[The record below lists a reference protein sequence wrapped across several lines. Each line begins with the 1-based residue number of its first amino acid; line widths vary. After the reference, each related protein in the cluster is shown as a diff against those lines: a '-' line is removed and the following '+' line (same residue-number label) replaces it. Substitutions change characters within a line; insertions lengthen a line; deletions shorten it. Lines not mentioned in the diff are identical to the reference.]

1 MLSKSLASPLLTL
14 ESAPSCSFL
23 FSDLSSS
30 TPKLPLVK
38 KNSALCTVEYSW
50 ANCRRQGSLNS
61 FHASKRWKLL
71 SIDQAQLVVMEDEEK
86 KTWEDC
92 KEIISTFGF
101 TMEEANLILKKAFGF
116 VHSPYW
122 GEERSKELPKVQSLN
137 AVLDYLKSL
146 GLSDDDLHKIL
157 KKFPEV
163 LGCDFDREVKNNVST
178 LGSEWGIKGKPLRN
192 LLLRNPKVLGYNV
205 DCKGDC
211 MAKCTRCWVRF

>member
-23 FSDLSSS
+23 FSDFSSS

-38 KNSALCTVEYSW
+38 KNSALCTVESSW
-50 ANCRRQGSLNS
+50 ANCRKQRPLNS
-61 FHASKRWKLL
+61 FQASKKWKLL
-71 SIDQAQLVVMEDEEK
+71 AIDQAQLVVLEDEEK

-92 KEIISTFGF
+92 IEIISTFSF
-101 TMEEANLILKKAFGF
+101 TTEEADRILKKAFGF

-122 GEERSKELPKVQSLN
+122 GEERSQELPKVQSLN
-137 AVLDYLKSL
+137 AVLDYLKTL
-146 GLSDDDLHKIL
+146 GLSDDDLHKII

-163 LGCDFDREVKNNVST
+163 LGCDFDKEVKNNVSM
-178 LGSEWGIKGKPLRN
+178 LESEWGIKGKPLRN